1 MAIYIAHQQNKLK
14 NLKTLLDNNI
24 RGIEIDLRSNRNKV
38 IISHDPF
45 LNGLD
50 FFKTVKRL
58 KNFFVIVDMKS
69 TGFSEKVLKV
79 LNKEKINFLFLNLIA
94 SEQIYLIEK
103 NHSKNLFLRYSSI
116 EKPDLTKKNFK
127 KIKWIWF
134 DFFNKK
140 FITIKEY
147 NYIKKHNKKICLT
160 SPDLIDGS
168 VFKTLRYIKYLNK
181 NKIKIDMICTKLY
194 NINLWKK
201 YYKF

>member
-14 NLKTLLDNNI
+14 KLKTLLDNNI
-24 RGIEIDLRSNRNKV
+24 RGIEIDLRSDRNKV

-50 FFKTVKRL
+50 FFKTVKKL

-116 EKPDLTKKNFK
+116 EKPNLTTKNFK

-147 NYIKKHNKKICLT
+147 NYIWRNNKLISVDRAYKKIR
-160 SPDLIDGS
+160 SSI
-168 VFKTLRYIKYLNK
+168 
-181 NKIKIDMICTKLY
+181 
-194 NINLWKK
+194 IN
-201 YYKF
+201 

>member
-14 NLKTLLDNNI
+14 KLKTLLDNNI
-24 RGIEIDLRSNRNKV
+24 RGIEIDLRSDPNKV

-50 FFKTVKRL
+50 FFKTVKKL

-116 EKPDLTKKNFK
+116 EKPNLTTKNFK
-127 KIKWIWF
+127 KL
-134 DFFNKK
+134 NG
-140 FITIKEY
+140 Y
-147 NYIKKHNKKICLT
+147 G
-160 SPDLIDGS
+160 LI
-168 VFKTLRYIKYLNK
+168 F
-181 NKIKIDMICTKLY
+181 
-194 NINLWKK
+194 
-201 YYKF
+201 

>member
-14 NLKTLLDNNI
+14 NLKILLDNNI
-24 RGIEIDLRSNRNKV
+24 RGIEIDLRSDKNKV

-50 FFKTVKRL
+50 FFKTVKKL

-116 EKPDLTKKNFK
+116 EKPDLTTKNFK

-147 NYIKKHNKKICLT
+147 NYIKKHKKKICLT

-168 VFKTLRYIKYLNK
+168 VFKTLKYIKYLNK
-181 NKIKIDMICTKLY
+181 NEIKIDMICTKPY

>member
-194 NINLWKK
+194 NISLWKK

>member
-1 MAIYIAHQQNKLK
+1 MSIYIAHQQNKFK
-14 NLKTLLDNNI
+14 NLKTLLDNDI
-24 RGIEIDLRSNRNKV
+24 KGIEIDLRSNGNKI

-50 FFKTVKRL
+50 FFKCVKKL
-58 KNFFVIVDMKS
+58 KNFFVIVDIKS
-69 TGFSEKVLKV
+69 TGFSEKVLKT

-94 SEQIYLIEK
+94 SEQIYLREK

-116 EKPDLTKKNFK
+116 EKPNLTTKNFK

-134 DFFNKK
+134 DFFNEKL
-140 FITIKEY
+140 ITIKEY

-168 VFKTLRYIKYLNK
+168 AFKTLKYIKYLNK
-181 NKIKIDMICTKLY
+181 NKIKIDMICAKLH

-201 YYKF
+201 FYKF